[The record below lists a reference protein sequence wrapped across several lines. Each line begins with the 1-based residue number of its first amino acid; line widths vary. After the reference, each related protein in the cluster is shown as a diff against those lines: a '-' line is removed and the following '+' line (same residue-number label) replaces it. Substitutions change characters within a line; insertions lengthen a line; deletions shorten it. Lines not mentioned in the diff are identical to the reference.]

1 MCRNIRVESK
11 KTKTIDNKQLIKNVN
26 KSPSGDLGVKRKSKT
41 ASYLLV
47 SPYILHFTVF
57 VLFPVGFS
65 LFLTFHEWNIIGPMK
80 YVGLANYE
88 KLFQDQYFLKSIGNT
103 FVFLAIHIPLQ
114 IIIALG
120 LAAILNEK
128 IWFRAF
134 FRGAF
139 FMPVVVSGVV
149 VTVLWQ
155 QLYGYELGSINTF
168 LLWLGMHKIGW
179 LIDPAWAMPSI
190 AIMATWK
197 NVGLYIILF
206 LVGLQTVPRSLYE
219 AADLEGANKWQKF
232 LYITLPGINPTIF
245 MVVVLSTISGFSLF
259 IEPYVMTG
267 GGPLNS
273 TLSSVLY
280 IYKQGFFYYHMGYA
294 ATLGFVFALLI
305 LLVVFIQRI
314 TIEKK

>member
-1 MCRNIRVESK
+1 M
-11 KTKTIDNKQLIKNVN
+11 KQN
-26 KSPSGDLGVKRKSKT
+26 KSLS
-41 ASYLLV
+41 SYLLV
-47 SPYILHFTVF
+47 APYLLHVVVF

-65 LFLTFHEWNIIGPMK
+65 LFLSFHEWNIIGPMDF
-80 YVGLANYE
+80 VGTANYE
-88 KLFQDQYFLKSIGNT
+88 KLLQDQYFIKSLRNT
-103 FVFLAIHIPLQ
+103 LVFLIIHIPLQ
-114 IIIALG
+114 IIVALG
-120 LAAILNEK
+120 LAVILNEK
-128 IWFRAF
+128 LWFRAF

-149 VTVLWQ
+149 VTILWQ
-155 QLYGYELGSINTF
+155 QLYGYEMGSINTF
-168 LLWLGMHKIGW
+168 LMWLGFNKIGW

-206 LVGLQTVPRSLYE
+206 LVGLQSVPKSLYE
-219 AADLEGANKWQKF
+219 ASELEGATRWQQF
-232 LYITLPGINPTIF
+232 WHITLPVINPTVI
-245 MVVVLSTISGFSLF
+245 MVMILSTIGGFSLF

-294 ATLGFVFALLI
+294 ATLGLVLALII
-305 LLVVFIQRI
+305 LFVVFIQRLV
-314 TIEKK
+314 IEKKQS

>member
-1 MCRNIRVESK
+1 M
-11 KTKTIDNKQLIKNVN
+11 KQNNV
-26 KSPSGDLGVKRKSKT
+26 S
-41 ASYLLV
+41 SYLLV
-47 SPYILHFTVF
+47 SPYILHVLVF

-80 YVGLANYE
+80 FVGLSNYY
-88 KLFQDQYFLKSIGNT
+88 KLLEDQYFFKSIRNT
-103 FVFLAIHIPLQ
+103 LVFLVIHIPLQ

-120 LAAILNEK
+120 LAVILNQQ

-149 VTVLWQ
+149 ITIMWQ
-155 QLYGYELGSINTF
+155 QLYGYEYGTINALLMSLGF
-168 LLWLGMHKIGW
+168 EKVGW

-206 LVGLQTVPRSLYE
+206 LVGLQSVPKSLYE
-219 AADLEGANKWQKF
+219 AAELEGATKWQQF
-232 LYITLPGINPTIF
+232 RFITIPGINPTIV
-245 MVVVLSTISGFSLF
+245 MVIILSTIGGFSLF

-294 ATLGFVFALLI
+294 ATLGLVFALLI
-305 LLVVFIQRI
+305 LFVVFIQRKV
-314 TIEKK
+314 IEKNKP

>member
-1 MCRNIRVESK
+1 MPSMMQPRLWIYYTWINLLLNMKRNNI
-11 KTKTIDNKQLIKNVN
+11 N
-26 KSPSGDLGVKRKSKT
+26 
-41 ASYLLV
+41 SYILV
-47 SPYILHFTVF
+47 SPYLLHVLVF
-57 VLFPVGFS
+57 VLFPVAFS

-80 YVGLANYE
+80 YVGSSNYE
-88 KLFQDQYFLKSIGNT
+88 KLLMDQYFLKSIRNT
-103 FVFLAIHIPLQ
+103 LVFLAIHIPLQ
-114 IIIALG
+114 IIIAIG
-120 LAAILNEK
+120 IAVILNQK
-128 IWFRAF
+128 LWFRAF

-149 VTVLWQ
+149 ITILWQ
-155 QLYGYELGSINTF
+155 QLYGYEMGTINT
-168 LLWLGMHKIGW
+168 LLMWMGFKKIGW

-206 LVGLQTVPRSLYE
+206 LVGLQSVPKSLYE
-219 AADLEGANKWQKF
+219 AADLEGATKWQQF
-232 LYITLPGINPTIF
+232 WHITIPVINPTIV
-245 MVVVLSTISGFSLF
+245 MVIILSTIGGFSLF

-294 ATLGFVFALLI
+294 ATLGLVFAVLI
-305 LLVVFIQRI
+305 LFVVFIQRKV
-314 TIEKK
+314 IEKDRA